1 MIQPTININGT
12 SREEHIEL
20 RRKALDAIN
29 AALAALRPLAPNG
42 RDYPGDWDRCEA
54 DRKVH
59 FERLVALNVLA
70 DEIMREAIA
79 IQRGA
84 DQ

>member
-20 RRKALDAIN
+20 RRAALDAIS
-29 AALAALRPLAPNG
+29 ATLVALRPLAPNG
-42 RDYPGDWDRCEA
+42 RDYPGDWDRCAA
-54 DRKVH
+54 DREKH
-59 FERLVALNVLA
+59 TDRMVALHALA